1 MFKASLLTLA
11 LMTSTF
17 AATANAGL
25 KTFDPTKTAPK
36 ISSEAVRDVYSG
48 VKFNYLDRVDRVM
61 ILKDFLSTVE
71 LEYTLLPLKT
81 KRIGLDFE
89 KLKADALNA
98 EMMAEQYTITDRK
111 NEEERDRVAFLQA
124 QSNMDFLDR
133 MLLTISKF
141 QDTHFSIQEKVSRP
155 FIYNGV
161 RLFRVGG
168 KIVVASIDKK
178 FISMVEKLS
187 DSDFSGMR
195 IGDEVALIDGVEV
208 EKKVAE
214 LKPYVLG
221 SSDEFGDYYAV
232 RALTMRNFK
241 YEKKNFIKIT
251 FKNGNAFKLPIFANN
266 PVASTPR
273 VDAMTYF
280 NKYNI
285 PSDTSSLGITF
296 DKTTGKW
303 VDSPS
308 MTFQGYNVTQLK
320 ENLKGVVEWNDD
332 AGSPAIRTGYFINKG
347 KPYAVMQLM
356 TFHTSKVKNATA
368 EMPFLDAIRAFAID
382 AKENDLPVILDL
394 RFNGGGNGNFPAAV
408 LSIFTEEGKKYG
420 APTRGFRLTPY
431 MRGLEELQNYQR
443 VNGED
448 QSIGLT
454 YDDLRNMMDEIL
466 NEGRTFSPMY
476 TVTGPVEADAKVK
489 GFNQKMAVLV
499 TASCVSA
506 CDMTAF
512 LFKSSKRAQIIGTHT
527 NGTGAG
533 FRSSDKL
540 NTNWED
546 PLRVISTQVPNFLFG
561 RPGADIDQ
569 PIYGADSVDELCSE
583 NQPTMADVNYSVTMT
598 DITKN
603 NLGWLLKA
611 AQVLETK

>member
-11 LMTSTF
+11 LMTSAFTS
-17 AATANAGL
+17 AHAGL
-25 KTFDPTKTAPK
+25 KTFDPIKTQPK

-48 VKFNYLDRVDRVM
+48 VKFNYLDRLDRVM
-61 ILKDFLSTVE
+61 IVKDFLTTVE
-71 LEYTLLPLKT
+71 LEYTLLPLKI

-111 NEEERDRVAFLQA
+111 NENERERIAFLQA

-133 MLLTISKF
+133 MLLTVSKF
-141 QDTHFSIQEKVSRP
+141 QDTHFSINEKVSRP

-168 KIVVASIDKK
+168 KIVVSSIDKK

-195 IGDEVALIDGVEV
+195 VGDEVALIDGVEV
-208 EKKVAE
+208 EKKIAD

-221 SSDEFGDYYAV
+221 SSDEYSDYYAV

-251 FKNGNAFKLPIFANN
+251 FKNGNTYKLPIFAND
-266 PVASTPR
+266 PVASNPR
-273 VDAMTYF
+273 VDALTYF

-285 PSDTSSLGITF
+285 PSDTSSLGIVY

-303 VDSPS
+303 ADSPT
-308 MTFQGYNVTQLK
+308 MAFQGYNVTQLK
-320 ENLKGVVEWNDD
+320 ENLKGVVEWSDD
-332 AGSPAIRTGYFINKG
+332 DGAPAIRTGYYINKG

-356 TFHTSKVKNATA
+356 TFHTSKVKSATA
-368 EMPFLDAIRAFAID
+368 ELSFLDAIRAFAID

-394 RFNGGGNGNFPAAV
+394 RFNGGGNGNYPAAV
-408 LSIFTEEGKKYG
+408 LSIFTEEDKRYG
-420 APTRGFRLTPY
+420 APTRGFRITPY

-454 YDDLRNMMDEIL
+454 YDDLRNMMDDIL
-466 NEGRTFSPMY
+466 TEGKTFSPMY
-476 TVTGPVEADAKVK
+476 TVTGAVEADPKVK

-499 TASCVSA
+499 SSTCVSA

-512 LFKSSKRAQIIGTHT
+512 LFKSSKRAQIIGTHS

-533 FRSSDKL
+533 FRSSNNL
-540 NTNWED
+540 NTKWED
-546 PLRVISTQVPNFLFG
+546 PLRVISMTVPNFLFG
-561 RPGADIDQ
+561 RPGDDIDQ
-569 PIYGADSVDELCSE
+569 AIFGENSVDELCSE

-603 NLGWLLKA
+603 NLGWLQKA